1 MRCPFCK
8 HRGNRV
14 IDSRLAAD
22 ASTIRRRRV
31 CSACKRRF
39 TTRERVEESA
49 PMVVKKDGRRE
60 PFDRAKIIGGL
71 KRACEKRP
79 VSMET
84 IEEIANRI
92 ETQAGESGGKEI
104 PSSEV
109 GSAVMNELHRIDQV
123 AYVRFASVYR
133 SFKDIDEFM
142 HELEDLIRVRKETLG
157 ALGDTGP
164 RAKRVIAEAAS
175 AAQRSRDRRF
185 MAIALGLA
193 RSQLGLTSPNPSVGC
208 VLVRAGKIVGRGA
221 TAAGG
226 RPHAEVVA
234 LAEAGVRA
242 RGATAYVSL
251 EPCAHQGKTPP
262 CARALEKAG
271 VARVVIGCVDRYPAV
286 RGRGAAILRRAGIE
300 VVVGVRED
308 ECSALNEGF
317 FTRVARGR
325 PFGLLKLAMSLDG
338 RIAAASGDAKWI
350 GWKDRVRWCS
360 MAPRMRRRDRRRRHC
375 ARRQSAVDVQV
386 GADAIRSG

>member
-1 MRCPFCK
+1 M
-8 HRGNRV
+8 
-14 IDSRLAAD
+14 
-22 ASTIRRRRV
+22 
-31 CSACKRRF
+31 
-39 TTRERVEESA
+39 
-49 PMVVKKDGRRE
+49 
-60 PFDRAKIIGGL
+60 
-71 KRACEKRP
+71 
-79 VSMET
+79 
-84 IEEIANRI
+84 
-92 ETQAGESGGKEI
+92 
-104 PSSEV
+104 
-109 GSAVMNELHRIDQV
+109 
-123 AYVRFASVYR
+123 
-133 SFKDIDEFM
+133 
-142 HELEDLIRVRKETLG
+142 
-157 ALGDTGP
+157 
-164 RAKRVIAEAAS
+164 IAEAAS

-226 RPHAEVVA
+226 RPHAEAVA

-338 RIAAASGDAKWI
+338 RIAAASGDSKWI
-350 GWKDRVRWCS
+350 SSKESRALVHRWRRECDAVIVGAGTVLADNPRLTCRIAGGRDPIRVIVEARLRISPVALALTEASAAGAIIVTTRANLVRARRRYAGPRVEVIAVARKGAGIDLAS
-360 MAPRMRRRDRRRRHC
+360 MAREFGRRGWNKILFEGGAHLAGAALAAGIIDRAAFFVAPKIVGAGVGAIEGLAT
-375 ARRQSAVDVQV
+375 ARISQSIALDDLSIRQV
-386 GADAIRSG
+386 GADVLIEGRPKVRQGNPRPKRALVASVAW